1 MMGFGMLGFGMLFM
15 LLFWVLIIGG
25 GAWLVVMLVRGS
37 QGQPMPRLG
46 APGAPAGQTPLEI
59 LNTRYAK
66 GEITKQQLEEM
77 KRDIG
82 A

>member
-1 MMGFGMLGFGMLFM
+1 MLGFGMLFM
-15 LLFWVLIIGG
+15 VLFWVLIIGG
-25 GAWLVVMLVRGS
+25 GIWLVTVLVRGS
-37 QGQPMPRLG
+37 QGQPLPRLG
-46 APGAPAGQTPLEI
+46 MPSAPAGQTPLEI
-59 LNTRYAK
+59 LNMRYAK

>member
-1 MMGFGMLGFGMLFM
+1 MMGFGMFGFGMLFM
-15 LLFWVLIIGG
+15 VLFWVLIIGG
-25 GAWLVVMLVRGS
+25 GAWLLVALVRSS
-37 QGQPMPRLG
+37 QGQAAPRLFMPG
-46 APGAPAGQTPLEI
+46 RAADQAPLDI
-59 LNTRYAK
+59 LNSRYAK